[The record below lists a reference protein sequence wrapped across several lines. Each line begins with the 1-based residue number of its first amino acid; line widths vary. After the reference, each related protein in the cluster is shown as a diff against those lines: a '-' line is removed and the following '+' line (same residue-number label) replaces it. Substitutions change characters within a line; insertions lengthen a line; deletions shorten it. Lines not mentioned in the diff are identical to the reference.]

1 VDFRSFVQLLER
13 EGDLK
18 RIEAE
23 LNPVHELAAVMKRLE
38 KENGPAVLFES
49 PLGYAGAKVA
59 GNLYASERR
68 IALGIG
74 SNPADMQPKDIIP
87 RLIAPLYE
95 NVKPDAFA
103 PNLVTDG
110 LVQEC
115 VVTDHPDVLKSIP
128 VLTHCELDGGPYI
141 SAGMVVVKYPETD
154 DRIIQLVEM
163 QVKGPDRIAISPV
176 TPMMPQAFQRAE
188 ELNVPL
194 EIAVVIGIDPALMLA
209 SCSPAEFAGADKYAL
224 AGALKGSPIDVVKC
238 KTVDLEVPATAEFVI
253 EGEVV
258 PHEKI
263 EMGPYGDY
271 FRTYYWEA
279 MKPFFTVKAITHR
292 NEPIYQAL
300 LADGYECII
309 LIAIPIELSLYNNLK
324 KVFPSVTQVY
334 LPRSSNG
341 HHAFISMKKFQEED
355 SKNLLYHI
363 LSNPFLPKHA
373 IVVDDDIDISDLS
386 AVDWALASRV
396 QADRDV
402 IIMPGLSGSPL
413 DPSAGPGGV
422 TTRMG
427 IDATRSLSIP
437 KERYERSDVP
447 EAVRGKINAL
457 WGELFK

>member
-1 VDFRSFVQLLER
+1 
-13 EGDLK
+13 
-18 RIEAE
+18 
-23 LNPVHELAAVMKRLE
+23 LE
-38 KENGPAVLFES
+38 KEAGPAVLFEN
-49 PLGYAGAKVA
+49 PLGYHGSVVA

-74 SNPADMQPKDIIP
+74 SSPAGIQPKDIIS

-95 NVKPDAFA
+95 NAQPDDFA
-103 PNLVTDG
+103 PQLIPDG
-110 LVQEC
+110 PVQEE
-115 VVTDHPDVLKSIP
+115 VVIDHLDVLKAMP
-128 VLTHCELDGGPYI
+128 VLTHCDKDGGPYI

-163 QVKGPDRIAISPV
+163 QVKSPDRIAISPV

-188 ELNVPL
+188 ELNIPL
-194 EIAVVIGIDPALMLA
+194 EIAVVIGIEPALMLA

-258 PHEKI
+258 PNAKI

-271 FRTYYWEA
+271 FRTYYWQE
-279 MKPFFTVKAITHR
+279 MKPFFTVTAITHR
-292 NEPIYQAL
+292 DQPIYQAL

-309 LIAIPIELSLYNNLK
+309 LIAIPIELGLYNNLK
-324 KVFPSVTQVY
+324 KAFPYVKQVY

-341 HHAFISMKKFQEED
+341 HHAFIAMKKFREED
-355 SKNLLYHI
+355 SKNLLYHV

-386 AVDWALASRV
+386 AVDWAIASRV

-437 KERYERSDVP
+437 KERYERSDAP
-447 EAVRGKINAL
+447 EAVRGKIDAM